1 LLKGGDAKDSKKHV
15 LIMDEVDGIAG
26 NEDRGGI
33 QELIYL
39 IQATKIPI
47 ICICND
53 RQHTKIRSLAN
64 HCLDLRF
71 HQPKV
76 GQIKGP
82 MMSIAFKEGIKIDPT
97 ILQNIIT
104 SCSCDIRQVLN
115 NLSVWA
121 GDKALCDNRFKDPTV
136 KRPIL
141 MTPFDVVKK
150 VFNPVENGTEL
161 TLREK
166 SDLFFQDYSI
176 GPLFV
181 QENYLNIKPL
191 NKPNTLELLKLMSD
205 TADAICQ
212 GDLIS
217 KVIRTDNSWEL
228 LPCQAIFSSVLPGEL
243 MRGYLGKPPEFPRW
257 LGNFSKTKKYD
268 RILQELQQHTRLS
281 CLCNK
286 HEFGMDYAQILR
298 FKITEPLI
306 KKGDEKSNIAE
317 VCDILN
323 HYDLT
328 RTDWENLVDV
338 TQFTSRPQL
347 LSLIDTKVKTAF
359 TRYFNKNAAQL
370 PYNTLISA
378 VRKKRRPSNDDD
390 DEEDDEQEDEEE
402 LIKIIKKNGKKDET
416 SSKNKRRKIT
426 P

>member
-1 LLKGGDAKDSKKHV
+1 
-15 LIMDEVDGIAG
+15 
-26 NEDRGGI
+26 
-33 QELIYL
+33 
-39 IQATKIPI
+39 
-47 ICICND
+47 
-53 RQHTKIRSLAN
+53 
-64 HCLDLRF
+64 
-71 HQPKV
+71 
-76 GQIKGP
+76 
-82 MMSIAFKEGIKIDPT
+82 
-97 ILQNIIT
+97 
-104 SCSCDIRQVLN
+104 
-115 NLSVWA
+115 
-121 GDKALCDNRFKDPTV
+121 
-136 KRPIL
+136 
-141 MTPFDVVKK
+141 
-150 VFNPVENGTEL
+150 
-161 TLREK
+161 
-166 SDLFFQDYSI
+166 
-176 GPLFV
+176 
-181 QENYLNIKPL
+181 
-191 NKPNTLELLKLMSD
+191 
-205 TADAICQ
+205 
-212 GDLIS
+212 
-217 KVIRTDNSWEL
+217 
-228 LPCQAIFSSVLPGEL
+228 
-243 MRGYLGKPPEFPRW
+243 
-257 LGNFSKTKKYD
+257 
-268 RILQELQQHTRLS
+268 
-281 CLCNK
+281 
-286 HEFGMDYAQILR
+286 MDYAQILR